1 MESEEKKYLLP
12 RIITDQRNWTH
23 FYIPPFLA
31 GKLHYQLGANWP
43 GHPGGNSGSPAF
55 YLLDGKCIR
64 SNCEMDEGEIE
75 LLKAAMKHLWTTV
88 AGLPE
93 ETCQMPTFV
102 DLSRFDNLQ

>member
-1 MESEEKKYLLP
+1 
-12 RIITDQRNWTH
+12 
-23 FYIPPFLA
+23 
-31 GKLHYQLGANWP
+31 
-43 GHPGGNSGSPAF
+43 
-55 YLLDGKCIR
+55 
-64 SNCEMDEGEIE
+64 MDEGEIE